1 MKPAVFLEHTADTLE
16 YVEGCVGEG
25 EALCGFHSGNCL
37 PPKKG
42 WQAKPA
48 LRSKVMNIRF
58 PNPSAFC
65 FLWLLPHSKEW
76 GIFFVIFRFYGK
88 EIQKFLKFCGKS
100 HGCICEVDKYPRI
113 RKKCL
118 STRNF
123 FRDTY

>member
-1 MKPAVFLEHTADTLE
+1 MKPAVFLEQAKLTLRIPFGKLLTTQ
-16 YVEGCVGEG
+16 EGVAG
-25 EALCGFHSGNCL
+25 EA
-37 PPKKG
+37 
-42 WQAKPA
+42 
-48 LRSKVMNIRF
+48 
-58 PNPSAFC
+58 C

-100 HGCICEVDKYPRI
+100 HGCIRGVDKYPRI